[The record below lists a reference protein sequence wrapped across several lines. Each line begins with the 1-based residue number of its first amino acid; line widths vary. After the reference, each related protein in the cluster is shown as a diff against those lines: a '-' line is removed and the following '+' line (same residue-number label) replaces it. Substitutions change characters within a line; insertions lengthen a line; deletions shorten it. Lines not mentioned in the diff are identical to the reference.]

1 MRRFESYRPS
11 QGECFSWFE
20 SIALQQVAFSVG
32 SERKEGWMH
41 GAEIKVFAGN
51 ADPELSQKISDS
63 IGIPLG
69 KLVVSRFPDGE
80 IRVRILENVRG
91 RDVFVIQPTVPS
103 PNENLMELLLLIDA
117 LKRASAWRVTAV
129 VPCYAYARQD
139 RKDLPRVPISA
150 KLVANL
156 LMAAGADRLLTIDLH
171 AGQIQGF
178 FDIPVDNL
186 NAFPVFRDYIKE
198 IQLDNPII
206 VSPDVGAMKLASL
219 FCTKLNLPLATVDK
233 RRVGEYEVEATTV
246 IGDVKGRKVILV
258 DDIVSTAGTLTEA
271 ARILKANGAE
281 EIWAFVVH
289 GILVEPAIERIKNAL
304 IERLVI
310 TDSVQNQL
318 DDPNAKIAVLSVAE
332 LLGKAIMC
340 IHKDESV
347 SSLFT

>member
-1 MRRFESYRPS
+1 
-11 QGECFSWFE
+11 
-20 SIALQQVAFSVG
+20 
-32 SERKEGWMH
+32 MH
-41 GAEIKVFAGN
+41 GEIKIFAGN
-51 ADPELSQKISDS
+51 ANPELCQKISDS

-91 RDVFVIQPTVPS
+91 RDVFVIQPTVPD

-117 LKRASAWRVTAV
+117 LKRASAQRVTPV
-129 VPCYAYARQD
+129 VPCYGYSRQD

-156 LMAAGADRLLTIDLH
+156 LVAAGADRLLTIDLH

-186 NAFPVFRDYIKE
+186 NAFPVFRDYVKE
-198 IQLDNPII
+198 VQLDNPII

-219 FCTKLNLPLATVDK
+219 FCTKLDLPLATVDK

-258 DDIVSTAGTLTEA
+258 DDIVTTAGTLTEA
-271 ARILKANGAE
+271 ARIVREEGAE

-289 GILVEPAIERIKNAL
+289 GILVGPAIERIKESP
-304 IERLVI
+304 IERLII
-310 TDSVQNQL
+310 TDSVRIQV
-318 DDPNAKIAVLSVAE
+318 DDPDFKLTVLSVAE
-332 LLGKAIMC
+332 LLGKAIMR
-340 IHKDESV
+340 IHRDESV
-347 SSLFT
+347 SSLFS

>member
-1 MRRFESYRPS
+1 MY
-11 QGECFSWFE
+11 
-20 SIALQQVAFSVG
+20 
-32 SERKEGWMH
+32 
-41 GAEIKVFAGN
+41 GAEIKIFAGN
-51 ADPELSQKISDS
+51 ADPKLSHRISDS

-69 KLVVSRFPDGE
+69 ELVVSRFPDGE
-80 IRVRILENVRG
+80 IRVRVLENVRG
-91 RDVFVIQPTVPS
+91 RDVFVIQPTVPN
-103 PNENLMELLLLIDA
+103 PNENIMELLLLIDA
-117 LKRASAWRVTAV
+117 VKRASARRVTAV

-156 LMAAGADRLLTIDLH
+156 LVAAGADRLLTIDLH

-186 NAFPVFRDYIKE
+186 NAFPVFREYVKE
-198 IQLDNPII
+198 THLDNPII

-246 IGDVKGRKVILV
+246 IGDVKDKKVILV

-271 ARILKANGAE
+271 AKILKEHGAK

-289 GILVEPAIERIKNAL
+289 GILVDPALKRIKSAP

-310 TDSVQNQL
+310 TDSVHNHI
-318 DDPNAKIAVLSVAE
+318 DDPNAKITVLSVAP

-340 IHKDESV
+340 IHKNESL
-347 SSLFT
+347 SSLFW